1 MTSAGLADDRTAT
14 VVGGR
19 CGCGDGLGAV
29 MSEAVA
35 VGGVLA
41 GCVLGCILRSLVVHS
56 LWTTGVDGGEG
67 EDEQSREGLPPP
79 GKLRGPPQSL
89 QPATTEVPGT
99 LWKSY
104 GPVG

>member
-1 MTSAGLADDRTAT
+1 
-14 VVGGR
+14 
-19 CGCGDGLGAV
+19 
-29 MSEAVA
+29 MSEAV
-35 VGGVLA
+35 GGVPA

-79 GKLRGPPQSL
+79 GKSKLRGPPQSL
-89 QPATTEVPGT
+89 QLATTEVPGT

>member
-1 MTSAGLADDRTAT
+1 
-14 VVGGR
+14 
-19 CGCGDGLGAV
+19 
-29 MSEAVA
+29 MSEAV
-35 VGGVLA
+35 GGVPA

-79 GKLRGPPQSL
+79 GKSKLRGPPQSL

-104 GPVG
+104 GPVADASGGEELARAC